1 MDDSVLGLLERAL
14 DQTSAVIAG
23 IRPGQAALPTP
34 CSSWDVESLVRH
46 LVTQDLPHFAV
57 SARGEMRDWTSP
69 PGDLGPDWPAQF
81 LNGARQ
87 LLGIW
92 AGADLERPVP
102 APGGGRAP
110 LRSRADQQ
118 IAELAVHGW
127 DLARATAAGPPLDA
141 ALAEH
146 ALAWSRGMLRPEFR
160 GPGKAFGAEVQVPEG
175 SPAYDRLAGWFGR
188 DPAWTPAA

>member
-14 DQTSAVIAG
+14 DQTTAVIAE

-34 CSSWDVESLVRH
+34 CASWDVESLVRH

-57 SARGEMRDWTSP
+57 SARGETPDWTSP

-81 LNGARQ
+81 LDGAQQ

-92 AGADLERPVP
+92 ASADLDRPV
-102 APGGGRAP
+102 AVPGGDKAP
-110 LRSRADQQ
+110 LRFRADQQ

-127 DLARATAAGPPLDA
+127 DLARATAAEVYLDP

-146 ALAWSRGMLRPEFR
+146 ALAWSRRMLRPEFR
-160 GPGKAFGAEVQVPEG
+160 GPDKAFGAEVPVPED
-175 SPAYDRLAGWFGR
+175 SSAYDRLAGWFGR
-188 DPAWTPAA
+188 DPAWRPAA

>member
-14 DQTSAVIAG
+14 DQTTAVIAG

-57 SARGEMRDWTSP
+57 SARGEM
-69 PGDLGPDWPAQF
+69 PDWPAQF
-81 LNGARQ
+81 LDGARQ

-92 AGADLERPVP
+92 ASADLERPVP
-102 APGGGRAP
+102 APGGGTAP

-118 IAELAVHGW
+118 IAELAVQGW
-127 DLARATAAGPPLDA
+127 DLARATAAGPHLDA